1 MEPPKI
7 WRERR
12 GRYLGLGILCNNC
25 QAKSFPVVDYCPEC
39 SSEKVEEIKLAQT
52 GKILHF
58 TKVSQAADEMMFN
71 TPYIIGLIE
80 LNDGIRVTGQIT
92 DTKFEDLRDGM
103 SVKMVFRVLSKN
115 GEEGLIGYGFKF
127 VPS

>member
-12 GRYLGLGILCNNC
+12 EKYLALGILCQEC
-25 QAKSFPVVDYCPEC
+25 KKKSFPITQYCPHC
-39 SSEKVEEIKLAQT
+39 SSKNIAELKLAQT

-58 TKVSQAADEMMFN
+58 TRVSQTAEELMFYA
-71 TPYIIGLIE
+71 PYIISLVE
-80 LNDGIRVTGQIT
+80 LDDGIKVTGQIT
-92 DTKFEDLRDGM
+92 DIKLEELSEGTKVR
-103 SVKMVFRVLSKN
+103 MVFRVLSKN

-127 VPS
+127 VPI

>member
-12 GRYLGLGILCNNC
+12 ERYLGLGILCHDC
-25 QAKSFPVVDYCPEC
+25 QVKSFPVTKYCPEC

-58 TKVSQAADEMMFN
+58 TKVSQTADEMMFN
-71 TPYIIGLIE
+71 APYIIGLIE
-80 LNDGIRVTGQIT
+80 LDDGIRVTGQIT
-92 DTKFEDLRDGM
+92 DTISEDLKEGM
-103 SVKMVFRVLSKN
+103 NVKMIFRVLSKN

-127 VPS
+127 APN

>member
-12 GRYLGLGILCNNC
+12 EKYLALGILCQEC
-25 QAKSFPVVDYCPEC
+25 KRKSFPITLYCPHC
-39 SSEKVEEIKLAQT
+39 SSENISELKLAQT

-58 TKVSQAADEMMFN
+58 TRVTQTAEELMLYA
-71 TPYIIGLIE
+71 PYIIGLVE
-80 LNDGIRVTGQIT
+80 LDDGIEVTGQIT
-92 DTKFEDLRDGM
+92 DTKLEDLTEGM
-103 SVKMVFRVLSKN
+103 EVRMVFRILSKN

-127 VPS
+127 VLI

>member
-12 GRYLGLGILCNNC
+12 QRYLTLGILCNKC
-25 QAKSFPVVDYCPEC
+25 QMKSFPVTDFCPEC
-39 SSEKVEEIKLAQT
+39 SSNDIEEIKLAQT
-52 GKILHF
+52 GKVLHF
-58 TKVSQAADEMMFN
+58 TRVTQTADVMMFN

-80 LNDGIRVTGQIT
+80 LDDGTRVTGQIT
-92 DTKFEDLRDGM
+92 DTKIEDLKYGM
-103 SVKMVFRVLSKN
+103 KVKTVFRILSKN

-127 VPS
+127 IPS

>member
-12 GRYLGLGILCNNC
+12 GRYLGLGILCHDCKTN
-25 QAKSFPVVDYCPEC
+25 SFPVTNYCPEC

-58 TKVSQAADEMMFN
+58 TKVSQTADEMMFN
-71 TPYIIGLIE
+71 APYIIGLIE

-92 DTKFEDLRDGM
+92 DTKSEDLKDGM
-103 SVKMVFRVLSKN
+103 NVKMVFRVLSKN

>member
-12 GRYLGLGILCNNC
+12 GRYLGLGILCHDC
-25 QAKSFPVVDYCPEC
+25 KTKSFPVTNYCPEC

-58 TKVSQAADEMMFN
+58 TKVSQTADEMMFN
-71 TPYIIGLIE
+71 APYIIGLIE

-92 DTKFEDLRDGM
+92 DTKSEDLKDGM
-103 SVKMVFRVLSKN
+103 NVKMVFRVLSKN

>member
-12 GRYLGLGILCNNC
+12 ERYLALGILCHEC
-25 QAKSFPVVDYCPEC
+25 KKKSFPITQYCPHC
-39 SSEKVEEIKLAQT
+39 SSENIAELKLAQT

-58 TKVSQAADEMMFN
+58 TRVSQTAEELMFCA
-71 TPYIIGLIE
+71 PYIIGLIE
-80 LNDGIRVTGQIT
+80 LDDGIKVTGQIT
-92 DTKFEDLRDGM
+92 DIKFVELSEGTKVR
-103 SVKMVFRVLSKN
+103 MVFRALSKN

-127 VPS
+127 VPI